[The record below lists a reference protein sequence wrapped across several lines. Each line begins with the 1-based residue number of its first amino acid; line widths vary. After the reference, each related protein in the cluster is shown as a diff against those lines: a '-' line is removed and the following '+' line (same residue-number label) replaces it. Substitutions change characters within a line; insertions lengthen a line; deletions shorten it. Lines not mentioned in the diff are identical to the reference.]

1 MTESGRTPPKT
12 IDIGALEDQ
21 ATALLHEAV
30 RHLEAGIAQ
39 ATDEETRGRLRQ
51 RQFRLLRR
59 LDPAGLW
66 ASQAG
71 QDRWLEENVF
81 RGKRN
86 GVFAEVGA
94 FDGISGSNTWFF
106 ETFRAW
112 RGLLIEPSP
121 HWAATCRSHRDVP
134 CIQAAAGGEVRS
146 ARFLEVER
154 GYTQMGGLV
163 ESYDEGLMARVK
175 QDPRYEG
182 REIEVAVRPL
192 GDMLIE
198 HGMTQI
204 DYLSLDVEGAETEV
218 LHAFPFDRIA
228 VTAWSVEN
236 HGDKPEIAAIMECAG
251 YTRARRIGEDDI
263 WIRP

>member
-1 MTESGRTPPKT
+1 MTSDGKHIAQT
-12 IDIGALEDQ
+12 IDVGALEDQ
-21 ATALLHEAV
+21 ATALMRKAIQV
-30 RHLEAGIAQ
+30 IEAGIAQ
-39 ATDEETRGRLRQ
+39 APDEQTRGRLRQ
-51 RQFRLLRR
+51 RQFGLLRR
-59 LDPAGLW
+59 LEPTGLW

-81 RGKRN
+81 KGKRN

-94 FDGISGSNTWFF
+94 FDGINGSNTWFF

-121 HWAATCRSHRDVP
+121 YWAATCRSHRVVP
-134 CIQAAAGGEVRS
+134 CLQAAAGGEVRS

-163 ESYDEGLMARVK
+163 DSYDEGLMDRVK

-198 HGMTQI
+198 HGMTQV
-204 DYLSLDVEGAETEV
+204 DYLSLDVEGAEIEV
-218 LHAFPFDRIA
+218 LRAFPFDRIS

-236 HGDKPEIAAIMECAG
+236 HGDKPEIAEIMERAG
-251 YTRARRIGEDDI
+251 YVRARRIGEDDI
-263 WIRP
+263 WVRP

>member
-1 MTESGRTPPKT
+1 MTDGGRTPAKT
-12 IDIGALEDQ
+12 VDIGALEDQ
-21 ATALLHEAV
+21 ATALLREAI
-30 RHLEAGIAQ
+30 RHLETGIAQ
-39 ATDEETRGRLRQ
+39 AADEQTRGRLRQ
-51 RQFRLLRR
+51 RQFGIMRR

-81 RGKRN
+81 RGKRD
-86 GVFAEVGA
+86 GIFVEVGA

-106 ETFRAW
+106 ETFRGW

-163 ESYDEGLMARVK
+163 DSYDAGLMERVR
-175 QDPRYEG
+175 QDPRYAG

-192 GDMLIE
+192 GDMLTE
-198 HGMTQI
+198 HGMTGV
-204 DYLSLDVEGAETEV
+204 DYLSLDVEGAEIEV
-218 LHAFPFDRIA
+218 LRAFPFERIA

-236 HGDKPEIAAIMECAG
+236 HGDQPEIAAIMERAG

-263 WIRP
+263 WLRP